1 MDGEMSGGIKKERV
15 TRMTRRRLLACI
27 PAAAALTGSRAAAAQ
42 VERIDTHTH
51 IHRLAPEL
59 FAALEKERWR
69 CLSICVSHAIGD
81 ETSDLEETI
90 RGAAE
95 VYRATKGRIA
105 WATAFDAR
113 GFENSGFAERT
124 IAGIKQSFDNGAIAV
139 KIWKNVGM
147 GIRARSGDYVL
158 PDNAAFTPVFDA
170 IQKAGKTLIAH
181 LGEPDGAWLPLD
193 KDNPEIAYYSQHP
206 EWHMRGRQGAPS
218 KEAILAARDR
228 ILERHPKLRVVGCHV
243 GSDEEH
249 WDRLAKRLD
258 TYPNF
263 AVDVAARV
271 RYFVRGDH
279 EQARRFLAKYQD
291 RVLYGTDF
299 VLESGDDAKAAE
311 RLQRTHE
318 LDWKFFAT
326 RDSITYRDRQVR
338 GLGLPEKAV
347 QKIFR
352 ENAVRWLPGITGV

>member
-1 MDGEMSGGIKKERV
+1 
-15 TRMTRRRLLACI
+15 MTRRRLLACI
-27 PAAAALTGSRAAAAQ
+27 PAAAALKGSRLAAAPF
-42 VERIDTHTH
+42 ERIDTHTH

-69 CLSICVSHAIGD
+69 CLSICVSKAIGN
-81 ETSDLEETI
+81 EPSDLEEMI

-95 VYRATKGRIA
+95 VHRATKGRIA

-113 GFENSGFAERT
+113 GFENPGFAERT
-124 IAGIKQSFDNGAIAV
+124 IAGLRQSFSEGAIAV
-139 KIWKNVGM
+139 KIWKIVGM
-147 GIRARSGDYVL
+147 GIRARSGAYLL
-158 PDNAAFTPVFDA
+158 PDNTAFTPVFDA

-181 LGEPDGAWLPLD
+181 LAEPDGAWLPLD
-193 KDNPEIAYYSQHP
+193 KENPEIAYYSQHP
-206 EWHMRGRQGAPS
+206 EWHMYGRPGVPT
-218 KEAILAARDR
+218 KESILAARDR
-228 ILERHPKLRVVGCHV
+228 ILEHHPKLRVVGCHL

-249 WDRLAKRLD
+249 WGRLAKRLD

-279 EQARRFLAKYQD
+279 EEARQFLVKYQD

-299 VLESGDDAKAAE
+299 VLESGDDAKAAQ
-311 RLQRTHE
+311 RLQQTHE

-326 RDSITYRDRQVR
+326 GDSLTYRDRQVR
-338 GLGLPEKAV
+338 GLGLPEQV
-347 QKIFR
+347 VRRIFR
-352 ENAVRWLPGITGV
+352 ENALRWLPGITAA